1 MRPSVCIDL
10 NFDNDDDP
18 LPKKKIFQLKKLI
31 QKNSLEF
38 NIDDYDGDGSS
49 PYWFAHTRKSSHKLI
64 RDLSLFQLTVP
75 LGDEEKLFLK

>member
-1 MRPSVCIDL
+1 MCRRLI
-10 NFDNDDDP
+10 
-18 LPKKKIFQLKKLI
+18 KKI
-31 QKNSLEF
+31 SLEF

-75 LGDEEKLFLK
+75 LSDEEKLFLNYLSISIDFVHGSIYNNN

>member
-10 NFDNDDDP
+10 NFDNDDDDDP

-38 NIDDYDGDGSS
+38 NIGSS

-75 LGDEEKLFLK
+75 LSDEEKLFLK